1 MPLTPQEQT
10 FWYTS
15 TRPVLSLSKGS
26 VQAKMVKGRVAET
39 LIQELFLSLGY
50 NVFHYGMERS
60 VPGIANLIKNNSSP
74 VARDI
79 RSMPD
84 FTMQDPRRNEVY
96 FVEVKYRASESFSI
110 ADLPKD
116 YPWQNAYIILVSKK
130 HIKCI
135 TFQELKDGKA
145 ITPTSL
151 NYLYKRKEFELDKD
165 TIISFC
171 QMAVKFFEGV

>member
-1 MPLTPQEQT
+1 MPLTPQERT
-10 FWYTS
+10 FRYN
-15 TRPVLSLSKGS
+15 
-26 VQAKMVKGRVAET
+26 MVKGRVAET

-84 FTMQDPRRNEVY
+84 FTMQDPRKNEVY
-96 FVEVKYRASESFSI
+96 FVEVKYRANESFSI
-110 ADLPKD
+110 KDLPED
-116 YPWQNAYIILVSKK
+116 YPWVNAYFILVSKR

-135 TFQELKDGKA
+135 TYAQLKEGEF
-145 ITPTSL
+145 ISPECRH
-151 NYLYKRKEFELDKD
+151 YLSNRKEFELDKD
-165 TIISFC
+165 TIVSFC
-171 QMAVKFFEGV
+171 EMAVKFFEGV

>member
-1 MPLTPQEQT
+1 MPLTPQEQS
-10 FWYTS
+10 FRYN
-15 TRPVLSLSKGS
+15 
-26 VQAKMVKGRVAET
+26 MVKGRVAET

-60 VPGIANLIKNNSSP
+60 VPGIANLIRNNSSP

-84 FTMQDPRRNEVY
+84 FTMQDPRKNEVY

-110 ADLPKD
+110 KDLPED
-116 YPWQNAYIILVSKK
+116 YPWLNAYFILVSKK

-145 ITPTSL
+145 ISPTSK
-151 NYLYKRKEFELDKD
+151 NYLFKRKEFELDKD
-165 TIISFC
+165 TIIAFC
-171 QMAVKFFEGV
+171 EMAVKFFEGV

>member
-1 MPLTPQEQT
+1 MPLTPAEQT
-10 FWYTS
+10 FRYN
-15 TRPVLSLSKGS
+15 
-26 VQAKMVKGRVAET
+26 MVKGRVAET

-84 FTMQDPRRNEVY
+84 FTMQDPRKNEVY

-110 ADLPKD
+110 KDLPED
-116 YPWQNAYIILVSKK
+116 YPWVNAYFIIVSKG

-135 TFQELKDGKA
+135 TYAQLKAGEFIGPECKH
-145 ITPTSL
+145 
-151 NYLYKRKEFELDKD
+151 YLSNRKEFELDKD
-165 TIISFC
+165 TIVSFC

>member
-1 MPLTPQEQT
+1 MSISSKEQT
-10 FWYTS
+10 FRYN
-15 TRPVLSLSKGS
+15 
-26 VQAKMVKGRVAET
+26 MVKGRVAET

-74 VARDI
+74 VAKDI

-84 FTMQDPRRNEVY
+84 FTMQDPRKNEVY
-96 FVEVKYRASESFSI
+96 FVEVKYRANESFSI
-110 ADLPKD
+110 KDLPTY
-116 YPWQNAYIILVSKK
+116 YPWENACFILVSKK

-135 TFQELKDGKA
+135 TYSELKAGKQ
-145 ITPTSL
+145 ITPASR
-151 NYLYKRKEFELDKD
+151 NYLFGRKEFELDKD

-171 QMAVKFFEGV
+171 KMAVKFFEGV